1 MLLRTGLL
9 ARRGHLHAT
18 LGGRGRHF
26 DIARAF
32 ASTRVRLPA
41 EVDDET
47 FLSIPQDRVRNFSI
61 VAHVDHGKSTLA
73 DRLMELTGAI
83 KTDGGNK
90 QVLDSLKVEQ
100 ERGITVKSQTA
111 SLVFVDP
118 VSDAPYL
125 LNLIDTPGHVDF
137 AYEVSRSLAA
147 CQGALL
153 LVDSTQ
159 GVQAQTLANYRIAQ
173 EANLTV
179 IPVLTKLDLPHSDP
193 AKALDQIER
202 AFGFSEDQVIWTSA
216 KSGEGVDE
224 ILPELIKRVPAPKGS
239 IEEPLRGLIVDSWHN
254 SYRGVTCLVSVVDG
268 SICKGARIS
277 MASTKK
283 KFDVQEVGILTPH
296 AMPTTHLRSGQVG
309 YVIAGV
315 KDTADARVGDT
326 MVMTDCVNESEA
338 LPGFQPVKPML
349 FSSVYPVEASHF
361 DNLRQALD
369 RLMLNDS
376 SVKVVPESST
386 ALGQG
391 FRVGFLGKLHMEVF
405 HQRLKDEHGM
415 NIIAT
420 APMVPFEAKLKDGST
435 VPVEKPSEMNP
446 LLPVVETFYESI
458 ASVEIVTPPE
468 YIGSLMQ
475 VLQDR
480 RATQED
486 IVHLDADQ
494 VVLKY
499 TIPWQEVVTDL
510 YDEIKSVS
518 SGFASFDYNEAGTAP
533 ANIVCVDMLLNGEAV
548 DALSFVCHRKDADV
562 KGRAVAKRLKT
573 VIARQQ
579 YEINIQAAIGA
590 KILAKQRI
598 PPYRK
603 DVLMKSGKAVGG
615 GDSSRKKKL
624 LEKQKKGKKR
634 MKMVGS
640 VELNQKAFMA
650 VLHKE

>member
-1 MLLRTGLL
+1 M
-9 ARRGHLHAT
+9 
-18 LGGRGRHF
+18 
-26 DIARAF
+26 
-32 ASTRVRLPA
+32 
-41 EVDDET
+41 EDER
-47 FLSIPQDRVRNFSI
+47 FLSIPKERVRNFSI

-83 KTDGGNK
+83 KADGGNK

-111 SLVFVDP
+111 SLVYTDP
-118 VSDAPYL
+118 ESNEPYL

-159 GVQAQTLANYRIAQ
+159 GVQAQTLANYRIAK
-173 EANLTV
+173 EANLSI

-193 AKALDQIER
+193 AKALDQIEK
-202 AFGFSEDQVIWTSA
+202 AFGYQEDDVIWTSA

-224 ILPELIKRVPAPKGS
+224 ILPALINRVAPPMGDKAS
-239 IEEPLRGLIVDSWHN
+239 SLRGLIVDSWHN
-254 SYRGVTCLVSVVDG
+254 SYRGVTCLVSVEDG
-268 SICKGARIS
+268 SVHKGAQIS

-283 KFDVQEVGILTPH
+283 KFEVQEVGMLTPY
-296 AMPTTHLRSGQVG
+296 ATPTTHLQSGHVG

-326 MVMTDCVNESEA
+326 IILTEKVNESVP
-338 LPGFQPVKPML
+338 LPGFKNVKPML

-361 DNLRQALD
+361 DNLRQALE

-415 NIIAT
+415 DIIAT
-420 APMVPFEAKLKDGST
+420 APMVPFEAKLKNGST
-435 VPVEKPSEMNP
+435 VLVEKPSEMNP
-446 LLPVVETFYESI
+446 LLPIVETFHEAI

-468 YIGSLMQ
+468 YIGVLMQ
-475 VLQDR
+475 TMQDR
-480 RATQED
+480 RAEQQD
-486 IVHLDADQ
+486 IVHLDDDQ

-518 SGFASFDYNEAGTAP
+518 SGFASFDYNRAGSAP

-548 DALSFVCHRKDADV
+548 DALSFVCHRNDADV

-579 YEINIQAAIGA
+579 YEIKIQAVVGA
-590 KILAKQRI
+590 KVIAKQRI

-603 DVLMKSGKAVGG
+603 DVLTKGGKKVGG
-615 GDSSRKKKL
+615 GDSTRKKKL